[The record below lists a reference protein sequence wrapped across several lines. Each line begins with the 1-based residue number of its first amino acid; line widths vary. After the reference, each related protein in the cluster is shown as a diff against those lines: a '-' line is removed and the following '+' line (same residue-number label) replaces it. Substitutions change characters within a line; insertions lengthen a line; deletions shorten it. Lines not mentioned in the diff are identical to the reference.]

1 MDSDESAFDVGASS
15 DFEPQPLPK
24 TVSFQYYLTSNIH

>member
-24 TVSFQYYLTSNIH
+24 TVGPQDLVSSNTY